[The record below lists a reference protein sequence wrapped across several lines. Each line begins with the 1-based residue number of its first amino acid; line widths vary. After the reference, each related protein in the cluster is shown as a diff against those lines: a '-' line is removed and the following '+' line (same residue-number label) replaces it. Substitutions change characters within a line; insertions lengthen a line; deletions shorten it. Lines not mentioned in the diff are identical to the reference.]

1 MRIVFLTEGM
11 AARAA
16 VGRFDDLGV
25 AGRAADRLV
34 RCDLVVPI
42 GYRSGMAALASGAG
56 IESRMAGG
64 AGNSTGSDFMMA
76 ISRLPLMTSEALGQI
91 ARIGVALGAVLSLT
105 GGMMDV
111 LQSERVAPR
120 TVSSGG
126 DAVVALHAVALEI
139 VGGRVMSSD
148 VVPPMTFGAVD
159 GNRRRLGNG
168 RTPRGGVRAAARGA
182 AAAAS
187 GRGQSTQVVPPAR
200 SVGRRRHTDRKNRHG
215 HKKSQEPPAPAQSSL
230 KPHSSLLLH
239 DISPFTLNEAVIRR
253 AAGQSTRT
261 PPD

>member
-76 ISRLPLMTSEALGQI
+76 ITGLPLVASEALGQI
-91 ARIGVALGAVLSLT
+91 ACIGVALGAVLGLT

-120 TVSSGG
+120 AIPSGG
-126 DAVVALHAVALEI
+126 DAVVTLHAIALKI
-139 VGGRVMSSD
+139 IGGRVMPTD
-148 VVPPMTFGAVD
+148 VVPPMTFGAVG
-159 GNRRRLGNG
+159 GNRRRLGSG
-168 RTPRGGVRAAARGA
+168 RPPRSGVRGGA
-182 AAAAS
+182 
-187 GRGQSTQVVPPAR
+187 
-200 SVGRRRHTDRKNRHG
+200 
-215 HKKSQEPPAPAQSSL
+215 
-230 KPHSSLLLH
+230 
-239 DISPFTLNEAVIRR
+239 RR
-253 AAGQSTRT
+253 AAGDAS
-261 PPD
+261 